1 LPSTRAIPD
10 RDVFYVA
17 FPKSS
22 IRPLGF
28 PHLRRAPRAAPFFL
42 LTFSFSLLTS
52 PIVPG
57 NKKAAEA
64 FLRAAAFG

>member
-1 LPSTRAIPD
+1 MS
-10 RDVFYVA
+10 
-17 FPKSS
+17 
-22 IRPLGF
+22 G
-28 PHLRRAPRAAPFFL
+28 APRRSI
-42 LTFSFSLLTS
+42 LTFSFSLLAF